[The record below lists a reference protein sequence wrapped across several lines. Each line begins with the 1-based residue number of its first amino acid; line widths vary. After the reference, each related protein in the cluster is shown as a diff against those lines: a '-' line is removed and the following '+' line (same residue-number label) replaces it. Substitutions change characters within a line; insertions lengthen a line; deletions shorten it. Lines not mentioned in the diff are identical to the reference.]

1 MKGSMAVRL
10 GLAIASVLMA
20 GSALAQG
27 PMGGGAGMGGGGGMG
42 MGEHRPPMERAFG
55 PRGDQGRWWNNPRMV
70 AELKLTGE
78 QRKAMDDILLTH
90 REKLIDLRGSLQ
102 KAELE
107 LEPLIKDDQPNE
119 ARILA
124 QIDKVAQARAEL
136 EKANARFLLAIRGKL
151 TPEQWKQVQALRD
164 RRGQQGRGWGRDG
177 QGQGGPGREGWKPGG
192 QGPGA
197 QGPGGQ
203 YRQYHRQQLMP
214 PPPPAVPQGA
224 APQGAPAP
232 AAGPQSMVDEGAG
245 ADEFGAGAE
254 Q

>member
-10 GLAIASVLMA
+10 GWAIASVLMA

-27 PMGGGAGMGGGGGMG
+27 PAGGGGGMG

-55 PRGDQGRWWNNPRMV
+55 AQGDHGRWWNNPRMV
-70 AELKLTGE
+70 AELKLTDE
-78 QRKAMDDILLTH
+78 QRKSMDDILLAH
-90 REKLIDLRGSLQ
+90 REKLIDLRASLQ

-119 ARILA
+119 GRILA

-164 RRGQQGRGWGRDG
+164 HRGQQGRGWGRE
-177 QGQGGPGREGWKPGG
+177 GQGGPGREGWKPGG

-197 QGPGGQ
+197 QGPDGQ
-203 YRQYHRQQLMP
+203 YHHRQMP
-214 PPPPAVPQGA
+214 A
-224 APQGAPAP
+224 APPQGAPP
-232 AAGPQSMVDEGAG
+232 PPAGPQSMVDEDSGG
-245 ADEFGAGAE
+245 DVFGAGAE

>member
-20 GSALAQG
+20 GSALAHA
-27 PMGGGAGMGGGGGMG
+27 PMGGGGGMG

-55 PRGDQGRWWNNPRMV
+55 AQGDHGRWWNNPRMV
-70 AELKLTGE
+70 AELKLTDE
-78 QRKAMDDILLTH
+78 QRKAMDGILLEH

-119 ARILA
+119 AKILA

-151 TPEQWKQVQALRD
+151 TPEQWKQLQADRD
-164 RRGQQGRGWGRDG
+164 HRGQQGRGWGRDG
-177 QGQGGPGREGWKPGG
+177 QGQGGPGREGWKQGG

-203 YRQYHRQQLMP
+203 YHRPQMLP
-214 PPPPAVPQGA
+214 PPPFPPEGA
-224 APQGAPAP
+224 APP
-232 AAGPQSMVDEGAG
+232 AAGPQSKVDDGAG
-245 ADEFGAGAE
+245 TDEFGVGAE

>member
-1 MKGSMAVRL
+1 MKSSMAVRL

-55 PRGDQGRWWNNPRMV
+55 AQGDHGRWWNNPRMV
-70 AELKLTGE
+70 AELKLTDE
-78 QRKAMDDILLTH
+78 QRKSMDDILLTH
-90 REKLIDLRGSLQ
+90 REKLIDLHASLQ

-107 LEPLIKDDQPNE
+107 LEPLMKDDQPNE
-119 ARILA
+119 GKILA
-124 QIDKVAQARAEL
+124 QIDRVAQARAEL
-136 EKANARFLLAIRGKL
+136 EKANARFLLAIRGRL
-151 TPEQWKQVQALRD
+151 TPEQWTQVQALRD
-164 RRGQQGRGWGRDG
+164 QRGQQGRGWGPDG

-203 YRQYHRQQLMP
+203 YRHRQMLSP
-214 PPPPAVPQGA
+214 PPPPPPPPQGA
-224 APQGAPAP
+224 GPQGAPP
-232 AAGPQSMVDEGAG
+232 PPAGPQSMIDDGAG
-245 ADEFGAGAE
+245 TDEFGAGAV